1 MRSLLLL
8 LGSLILMTTSTP
20 SNADDLKI
28 DPENTIYLDL
38 TYGRVVIKLMPDV
51 APEHVDR
58 IKKLTREGFYDGII
72 FHRVIEGFMA
82 QTGDPTGTGM
92 SGSEYPNLKAEFNS
106 TNFGRGT
113 IGMARSASPNS
124 ANSQFFICF
133 DDCSFLNKQYT
144 VWGQV
149 MEGMQFV
156 DQIKRGE
163 PPANPDKIVKMTV
176 AADEAKTEEAPAK
189 DAVAQ

>member
-1 MRSLLLL
+1 MSVSL
-8 LGSLILMTTSTP
+8 SNTA
-20 SNADDLKI
+20 NADDLKI

-38 TYGRVVIKLMPDV
+38 TYGRVVIKLMPDI
-51 APEHVDR
+51 APQHVER
-58 IKKLTREGFYDGII
+58 IKTLTREGFYNGLK
-72 FHRVIEGFMA
+72 FHRVIDGFMA
-82 QTGDPTGTGM
+82 QTGDPTGTGT
-92 SGSEYPNLKAEFNS
+92 SGSSYPDLPAEFNS

-113 IGMARSASPNS
+113 IGMARSSEPNS

-163 PPANPDKIVKMTV
+163 PPSNPDIIVKMTL
-176 AADEAKTEEAPAK
+176 ATDEAAPAPAAPTPDEPV
-189 DAVAQ
+189 DAPAAE